1 MPGILLPIG
10 EASRFPIG
18 KFHDY
23 PAARTIRAMQT
34 VYETRRERLAK
45 LLEKFGTYAA
55 INEAL
60 EWPRT
65 DSRLSRIK
73 NANARTDRNGKVYQM
88 GDAIA
93 REIEQKLGF
102 PEGWMDTPLSFA
114 ETHNAEDP
122 RAMVLA
128 LMEAMPASEWSTVV
142 RLVDALAQ
150 PTPSKANGTK

>member
-1 MPGILLPIG
+1 
-10 EASRFPIG
+10 
-18 KFHDY
+18 
-23 PAARTIRAMQT
+23 MQT

-45 LLEKFGTYAA
+45 LLEKFGTFAA

-73 NANARTDRNGKVYQM
+73 NANARTDRDGKVYQM

-93 REIEQKLGF
+93 REIEQKLGY
-102 PEGWMDTPLSFA
+102 PEGWMDTPPSYA
-114 ETHNAEDP
+114 EIHKAEDP
-122 RAMVLA
+122 RAMVMA

-150 PTPSKANGTK
+150 PTHNKANGTK